1 VVDNLLKNKLYLAQS
16 VLLCLIFL
24 LKTDLLDCFSLYFN
38 YDTIIEVES
47 KTIIQTI
54 LLDKE
59 VFTLIKTLRER
70 NLTVNECLN
79 ILNNKEELFN
89 ELLDKK
95 YFYEAAGLV
104 FIFSSVRFIKFI
116 PYYIIEKLIER
127 YKNREISL
135 NEYLT
140 HVQLLAEQLDIH
152 PFLDYEIV

>member
-1 VVDNLLKNKLYLAQS
+1 M
-16 VLLCLIFL
+16 
-24 LKTDLLDCFSLYFN
+24 
-38 YDTIIEVES
+38 
-47 KTIIQTI
+47 
-54 LLDKE
+54 
-59 VFTLIKTLRER
+59 IKTLRER

-140 HVQLLAEQLDIH
+140 HVQFKLL
-152 PFLDYEIV
+152 